1 MDESDILQHLLR
13 VEQEATG
20 LAVEAQIEA
29 DKRIAES
36 EKLAREKYQKVYSVR
51 VEELDA
57 EFSRRSSLVKLEYQ
71 ASLDT
76 FRVELERKPL
86 HPQDFTRT
94 AEEFLKKGC

>member
-29 DKRIAES
+29 DRRIAEN
-36 EKLAREKYQKVYSVR
+36 EKSAREKYQSVYSIR
-51 VEELDA
+51 LEELDA
-57 EFSRRSSLVKLEYQ
+57 EFSRRSNSVRLEYQ
-71 ASLDT
+71 ASLDA

-94 AEEFLKKGC
+94 ATEFLTKGY

>member
-29 DKRIAES
+29 DRRIAENERLS
-36 EKLAREKYQKVYSVR
+36 REKYQSIYSLR
-51 VEELDA
+51 VGELDA
-57 EFSRRSSLVKLEYQ
+57 EFSNRSNSVRLEYQ
-71 ASLDT
+71 SSLDA
-76 FRVELERKPL
+76 FRIELERKPL

-94 AEEFLKKGC
+94 AEEFLIKGY